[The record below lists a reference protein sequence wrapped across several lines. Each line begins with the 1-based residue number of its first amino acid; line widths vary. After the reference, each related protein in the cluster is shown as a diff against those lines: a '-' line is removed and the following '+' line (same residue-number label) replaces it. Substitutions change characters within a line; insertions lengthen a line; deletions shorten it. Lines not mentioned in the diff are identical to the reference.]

1 MDNTFEKAVK
11 TVTRVIKND
20 KELFESY
27 KANIAMAF
35 KDEFAKAKIEKNYI
49 NSDDLHKI
57 ANNATKNFLD
67 LWCRS

>member
-57 ANNATKNFLD
+57 ANKAAKNFLD